1 MKKKLLV
8 LSLIIVQ
15 TIFAFAVEENPLWMR
30 YPSISPDGKEI
41 AFSYKGNIYTVS
53 TNGGKAVRLTTNTE
67 FATQP
72 IWSPD
77 GEKIAF
83 VAYRDN
89 GMRDIAL
96 MSRNGAFERFLT
108 THSANETPYAFTP
121 DGKYVVFEAHYQ
133 DPVKSALVPGVFPEL
148 YKVSVEGGLPEMIL
162 AHAAQSVNFHRS
174 GEKFLYQDL
183 KGFENTWRKHHTS
196 SVTRDIWEHDLAS
209 GKSKRL
215 INRAGE
221 DTDPV
226 YAPDGKGF
234 YFLSE
239 KSGSFNVFYSPL
251 SSPMSMRQITSFKEH
266 PVRFLSVAQNGTLCF
281 GFDGEIYVM
290 ESGNNTPRKVNISL
304 IDNPTNNIRK
314 RTFTSGI
321 TSAANSPDGKQVA
334 FTVRGN
340 VFVTSAEYA
349 TTKQISTDIAV
360 EDDVDFGSD
369 NRSLVYSS
377 YRDGYWNV
385 YIAKIARKDDPNFP
399 NATIIDEKELIPGDK
414 SEKQYPKFSPDGK
427 EVAFVK
433 DRLKLV
439 VYNLATKQLREITD
453 GTFQHDRHGRI
464 VYQWSPDGKWFALEY
479 VSNVRGPYTNIGIVS
494 AEKGGKIHNITN
506 SGYFN
511 SSPRWVMGGNAILF
525 ESEMYGM
532 RNHASW
538 GSMGDVMI
546 AFLNRE
552 AYNRYKMSK
561 EEAEIL
567 ADAEKAAK
575 KASEDSDKKDSKKK
589 SKKKKDNK
597 KDKYKDKKEE
607 AKKGIEID
615 FDNIDKRIERLT
627 PNSSKLGSA
636 IINKDATKL
645 YYLSA
650 VEDNYDMW
658 VYDLKERSTKLL
670 TKLNS
675 DYASFSLDKEEKTLF
690 VFSSKRIQKMDM
702 GSEKFTPISFAAEM
716 KIDLEAER
724 EAMFNQVC
732 KEEKERFYV
741 TDMHGVD
748 WEALTKHYRKFLPH
762 INNNFDFAEMLSE
775 LLGELNVSHT
785 GSGYRH
791 AATGERTAEL
801 GILYTNTD
809 KGIQIDE
816 ILLNSPFDNFQSKAK
831 AGDII
836 EMIDGDSVAQRD
848 YFELL
853 AGKVGKNT
861 LISLYSP
868 ATGKRWEEAIK
879 PISSGKLQNMLMER
893 WLRHRAEEV
902 ERLSGGRLGYVHI
915 ASMDDDSFRQM
926 YSDALGKYYQKE
938 GIVIDIRYNGGGRLH
953 EDIETFFTGK
963 KYLQQVIRGK
973 DYCEMP
979 SRRWNKPSIMLM
991 CEADYSNA
999 HGTPWVYKT
1008 MGIGK
1013 LVGMQVPGTMTSVN
1027 WVRLQDPALYFG
1039 IPVVGYRTAEGYYL
1053 ENFDLDP
1060 DIEAPLDLER
1070 AIKGE
1075 DSQLEAAVKALLEE
1089 IDSAK

>member
-8 LSLIIVQ
+8 LYLTIVQ
-15 TIFAFAVEENPLWMR
+15 TLFVFAAEENPLWMR

-41 AFSYKGNIYTVS
+41 AFSYKGNIYLVGS
-53 TNGGKAVRLTTNTE
+53 NGGNAIRLTTNTE
-67 FATQP
+67 FASQP

-89 GMRDIAL
+89 GLRDIAL
-96 MSRNGAFERFLT
+96 MSRNGAFDKFIT
-108 THSANETPYAFTP
+108 THSANETPYAFTT
-121 DGKYVVFEAHYQ
+121 DGKSIVFGAHYQ
-133 DPVKSALVPGVFPEL
+133 DPVESALVPGIFPEL

-162 AHAAQSVNFHRS
+162 AYAAQNINFDRS
-174 GEKFLYQDL
+174 GQKFLYQDL

-196 SVTRDIWEHDLAS
+196 SVTRDIWEYDLS
-209 GKSKRL
+209 TGKSRIL
-215 INRAGE
+215 ISRDGE

-251 SSPMSMRQITSFKEH
+251 DRPMEMKQITSFKDH

-290 ESGNNTPRKVNISL
+290 ESGATAPRKLNISL
-304 IDNPTNNIRK
+304 IDNPINNISK
-314 RTFTSGI
+314 KTFTSGI
-321 TSAANSPDGKQVA
+321 TSASNSPDGKQVA

-340 VFVTSAEYA
+340 VFVTSTEYS
-349 TTKQISTDIAV
+349 TTKQISKDIAV

-385 YIAKIARKDDPNFP
+385 YTAKIARKEDPNFP
-399 NATIIDEKELIPGDK
+399 NATLIDEQELIPDDK
-414 SEKQYPKFSPDGK
+414 SEKQCPKFSPDGK

-433 DRLKLV
+433 DRLKLM
-439 VYNLATKQLREITD
+439 VYNLDTKQQREITD
-453 GTFQHDRHGRI
+453 GSFQHDRNGRI
-464 VYQWSPDGKWFALEY
+464 VYEWSPDGKWFALEY
-479 VSNVRGPYTNIGIVS
+479 VSNGHGPYTNIGIVS
-494 AEKGGKIHNITN
+494 AEKGCEIYNITN

-511 SSPRWVMGGNAILF
+511 SSPRWVMDGNAILF

-552 AYNRYKMSK
+552 AYNRYKMNK

-575 KASEDSDKKDSKKK
+575 KKDEESSSKKSDKKSKE
-589 SKKKKDNK
+589 KDDK
-597 KDKYKDKKEE
+597 KDKEEKDTKKT
-607 AKKGIEID
+607 IEID
-615 FDNIDKRIERLT
+615 FANIDKRIERLT

-650 VEDNYDMW
+650 VEKDYDMW

-675 DYASFSLDKEEKTLF
+675 GYASFSLDKDSKTLF
-690 VFSSKRIQKMDM
+690 IFSNKKIQKMDM
-702 GSEKFTPISFAAEM
+702 GSEKITPISYSAEM
-716 KIDLEAER
+716 KIDLDAER
-724 EAMFNQVC
+724 EAMFNQVY

-748 WEALTKHYRKFLPH
+748 WDALTQHYRKFLPH

-775 LLGELNVSHT
+775 MLGELNVSHT
-785 GSGYRH
+785 GSGYRP
-791 AATGERTAEL
+791 AVSGERTAEL
-801 GILYTNTD
+801 GILYTNTNE
-809 KGIQIDE
+809 GIRIDE

-836 EMIDGDSVAQRD
+836 EKIDGDSVALRD

-853 AGKVGKNT
+853 AGKTGKNT

-868 ATGKRWEEAIK
+868 STGNRWEEVIK
-879 PISSGKLQNMLMER
+879 PISSGVLQNMLMER

-902 ERLSGGRLGYVHI
+902 EKLSGGRLGYVHI
-915 ASMDDDSFRQM
+915 ASMSDASFRKM
-926 YSDALGKYYQKE
+926 YADALGKYYQKE

-953 EDIETFFTGK
+953 EDIETFFTGT

-999 HGTPWVYKT
+999 HGTPWVYRT
-1008 MGIGK
+1008 MKIGT
-1013 LVGMQVPGTMTSVN
+1013 LIGMPVPGTMTSVN
-1027 WVRLQDPALYFG
+1027 WVKLQDPALHFG
-1039 IPVVGYRTAEGYYL
+1039 IPVVGYRTAEGIYL
-1053 ENFDLDP
+1053 ENFDLEP
-1060 DIEAPLDLER
+1060 DIKAPLDLDR

-1075 DSQLEAAVKALLEE
+1075 DSQIEAAVKALLKE
-1089 IDSAK
+1089 IDAKK

>member
-8 LSLIIVQ
+8 LYLTIVQ
-15 TIFAFAVEENPLWMR
+15 TLFVFAAEENPLWMR

-41 AFSYKGNIYTVS
+41 AFSYKGNIYLVGS
-53 TNGGKAVRLTTNTE
+53 NGGNAIRLTTNTE
-67 FATQP
+67 FASQP

-89 GMRDIAL
+89 GLRDIAL
-96 MSRNGAFERFLT
+96 MSRNGAFDKFIT
-108 THSANETPYAFTP
+108 THSANETPYAFTT
-121 DGKYVVFEAHYQ
+121 DGKSIVFGAHYQ
-133 DPVKSALVPGVFPEL
+133 DPVESALVPGIFPEL

-162 AHAAQSVNFHRS
+162 AYAAQNINFDRS
-174 GEKFLYQDL
+174 GQKFLYQDL

-196 SVTRDIWEHDLAS
+196 SVTRDIWEYDLS
-209 GKSKRL
+209 TGKSRIL
-215 INRAGE
+215 ISRDGE

-251 SSPMSMRQITSFKEH
+251 DRPMEMKQITSFKDH

-290 ESGNNTPRKVNISL
+290 ESGATAPRKLNISL
-304 IDNPTNNIRK
+304 IDNPINNISK
-314 RTFTSGI
+314 KTFTSGI
-321 TSAANSPDGKQVA
+321 TSASNSPDGKQVA

-340 VFVTSAEYA
+340 VFVTSTEYS
-349 TTKQISTDIAV
+349 TTKQISKDIAV

-385 YIAKIARKDDPNFP
+385 YTAKIARKEDPNFP
-399 NATIIDEKELIPGDK
+399 NATLIDEQELIPSDK

-439 VYNLATKQLREITD
+439 VYNLDTKQQREITD
-453 GTFQHDRHGRI
+453 GSFQHDRNGRI
-464 VYQWSPDGKWFALEY
+464 VYEWSPDGKWFALEY
-479 VSNVRGPYTNIGIVS
+479 VSNGHGPYTNIGIVS
-494 AEKGGKIHNITN
+494 AEKGCEIYNITN

-511 SSPRWVMGGNAILF
+511 SSPRWVMDGNAILF

-552 AYNRYKMSK
+552 AYNRYKMNK

-575 KASEDSDKKDSKKK
+575 KKDEESSSKKSDKKSKE
-589 SKKKKDNK
+589 KDDK
-597 KDKYKDKKEE
+597 KDKEEKDTKKT
-607 AKKGIEID
+607 IEID
-615 FDNIDKRIERLT
+615 FANIDKRIERLT

-650 VEDNYDMW
+650 VEKDYDMW

-675 DYASFSLDKEEKTLF
+675 GYASFSLDKDSKTLF
-690 VFSSKRIQKMDM
+690 IFSNKKIQKMDM
-702 GSEKFTPISFAAEM
+702 GSEKITPISYSAEM
-716 KIDLEAER
+716 KIDLDAER
-724 EAMFNQVC
+724 EAMFNQVY

-748 WEALTKHYRKFLPH
+748 WDALTQHYRKFLPH

-775 LLGELNVSHT
+775 MLGELNVSHT
-785 GSGYRH
+785 GSGYRP
-791 AATGERTAEL
+791 AVSGERTAEL
-801 GILYTNTD
+801 GILYTNTNE
-809 KGIQIDE
+809 GIRIDE

-836 EMIDGDSVAQRD
+836 EKIDGDSVALRD

-853 AGKVGKNT
+853 AGKTGKNT

-868 ATGKRWEEAIK
+868 STGNRWEEVIK
-879 PISSGKLQNMLMER
+879 PISSGVLQNMLMER

-902 ERLSGGRLGYVHI
+902 EKLSGGRLGYVHI
-915 ASMDDDSFRQM
+915 ASMSDASFRKM
-926 YSDALGKYYQKE
+926 YADALGKYYQKE

-953 EDIETFFTGK
+953 EDIETFFTGT

-999 HGTPWVYKT
+999 HGTPWVYRT
-1008 MGIGK
+1008 MKIGT
-1013 LVGMQVPGTMTSVN
+1013 LIGMPVPGTMTSVN
-1027 WVRLQDPALYFG
+1027 WVKLQDPALHFG
-1039 IPVVGYRTAEGYYL
+1039 IPVVGYRTAEGIYL
-1053 ENFDLDP
+1053 ENFDLEP
-1060 DIEAPLDLER
+1060 DIKAPLDLDR

-1075 DSQLEAAVKALLEE
+1075 DSQIEAAVKALLKE
-1089 IDSAK
+1089 IDAKK